1 MSRSIAWQIPTAI
14 IEMAMK
20 MQNNMSGKVKVW
32 SAGFDESNSSVIVI
46 MDIEEEDWETLR
58 FDPDYE
64 NGQTDFLPLDDGTL
78 PIQ

>member
-1 MSRSIAWQIPTAI
+1 
-14 IEMAMK
+14 
-20 MQNNMSGKVKVW
+20 
-32 SAGFDESNSSVIVI
+32 